1 MHWIKHKIL
10 VPGNHDLTAD
20 KPFYDHNWQ
29 DWHGAKQQRGDL
41 RSNAGDGSC
50 VGDGDSDGGG
60 GHHHCS
66 SAAATVG
73 KEDAV
78 ECRTWLQQSCTVLAD
93 GAITAKAAETNGI
106 RDDERG
112 AAEIGVAEDSKCSR
126 RCLSTHPPS
135 RKRLRCEP
143 CHYCR
148 RCHAGC
154 GCQSACHSSAA
165 SVSTNKIE
173 TIRKRI
179 FRYYNNLS
187 YKINEY
193 HHLVYCNV
201 LRCTAPAYAEILPHP
216 MPSATRAVF

>member
-1 MHWIKHKIL
+1 MVQNNKE
-10 VPGNHDLTAD
+10 
-20 KPFYDHNWQ
+20 
-29 DWHGAKQQRGDL
+29 GDL

-50 VGDGDSDGGG
+50 VGDGGG

-112 AAEIGVAEDSKCSR
+112 AAEISVAEDSKCSR

-143 CHYCR
+143 CQYCR

-187 YKINEY
+187 YEINAY
-193 HHLVYCNV
+193 HHLVFCNV
-201 LRCTAPAYAEILPHP
+201 LRCTAPAYAEMLPHP
-216 MPSATRAVF
+216 MPPATRAVF